1 MRLEERPPSD
11 LTKEQVHADLRQMG
25 VEMPQMPAMATNTTT
40 MVNVVPKLQ
49 IRITQ
54 ISYVHLLVKA
64 LNYAMSD
71 KNNKASIKCEL

>member
-11 LTKEQVHADLRQMG
+11 LTKEQIFADLRQMG
-25 VEMPQMPAMATNTTT
+25 VEMPSMPVMTTSNTK
-40 MVNVVPKLQ
+40 MLNVVPKLQ

-71 KNNKASIKCEL
+71 KNSKA